1 MHSFTITYTIK
12 YVIDFAPN
20 YAFNQYKEMYNL
32 KTGRRKKKV
41 SNNGTIGYII
51 DGKFYSLNQL
61 RPHLIKPKKNNCPF

>member
-12 YVIDFAPN
+12 YIIDFAPH

-32 KTGRRKKKV
+32 KTCRRKKKV

-51 DGKFYSLNQL
+51 DGKFYSLKQL